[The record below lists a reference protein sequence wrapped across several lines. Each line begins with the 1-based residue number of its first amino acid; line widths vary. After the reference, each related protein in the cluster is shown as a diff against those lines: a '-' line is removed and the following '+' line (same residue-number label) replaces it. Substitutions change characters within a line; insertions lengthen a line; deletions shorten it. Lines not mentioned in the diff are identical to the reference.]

1 MSAAGPP
8 QSDRPLRGKRHAAPL
23 GGDTSTARIDTILFD
38 LGGVLIELAG
48 VDQMLAWSP
57 GVPDSSELWR
67 RWLHS
72 PAVRRF
78 ETGASARDAF
88 AAEVVAEFG
97 LPVDTG
103 EFLDAFTYWPRALY
117 PGATALLDELKPRF
131 RLASVSNTNEI
142 HWRRFGDEWA
152 LPEQFHHNFPSF
164 DVGRLKPDADYF
176 HHVLDALGTRAENVL
191 FVDDNAIN
199 VEAAARLGIT
209 ARRVVGPQGVRAA
222 LAELA
227 LHPGTKP

>member
-1 MSAAGPP
+1 MG
-8 QSDRPLRGKRHAAPL
+8 
-23 GGDTSTARIDTILFD
+23 TARIDTILFD

-48 VDQMLAWSP
+48 VEQMLAWSP
-57 GVPDSSELWR
+57 GVPGTAELWR
-67 RWLHS
+67 RWLNS

-88 AAEVVAEFG
+88 AAELVAEFG
-97 LPVDTG
+97 LPVGTD
-103 EFLDAFTYWPRALY
+103 EFLDAFTWWPRALY
-117 PGATALLDELKPRF
+117 PGATALLDELKPRY

-142 HWRRFGDEWA
+142 HWRRFRDEWS
-152 LPEQFHHNFPSF
+152 LPDHFDHNFPSF

-176 HHVLDALGTRAENVL
+176 HHVLDALGAGAENVL

-199 VEAAARLGIT
+199 VDAAARLGIT
-209 ARRVVGPQGVRAA
+209 ARRVEGPQGVRAA

-227 LHPGTKP
+227 LHPGTRP

>member
-1 MSAAGPP
+1 
-8 QSDRPLRGKRHAAPL
+8 
-23 GGDTSTARIDTILFD
+23 
-38 LGGVLIELAG
+38 VLIELAG

-142 HWRRFGDEWA
+142 HWRRFGDEWS
-152 LPEQFHHNFPSF
+152 LPAHFHHNFSVVRRRAPQAGRRLFPSRSRRTRHARRERAVRRRQR
-164 DVGRLKPDADYF
+164 DQRRRRRTAR
-176 HHVLDALGTRAENVL
+176 HHR
-191 FVDDNAIN
+191 
-199 VEAAARLGIT
+199 AARRGPAGR
-209 ARRVVGPQGVRAA
+209 ARRAGRARVA
-222 LAELA
+222 S
-227 LHPGTKP
+227 GTKP

>member
-1 MSAAGPP
+1 MTP
-8 QSDRPLRGKRHAAPL
+8 
-23 GGDTSTARIDTILFD
+23 ARIDTILFD

-48 VDQMLAWSP
+48 VQQMLAWSP
-57 GVPDSSELWR
+57 GVADTAELWR

-78 ETGASARDAF
+78 ETGGCDRDAF
-88 AAEVVAEFG
+88 AAEIVAEFR
-97 LPVDTG
+97 LPVGAG

-117 PGATALLDELKPRF
+117 PGATALLDELKPRY
-131 RLASVSNTNEI
+131 RLASVSNTNAI
-142 HWRRFGDEWA
+142 HWRRFHDEWS
-152 LPEQFHHNFPSF
+152 LPDHFDHNFPSF

-199 VEAAARLGIT
+199 VDAAARLGIT
-209 ARRVVGPQGVRAA
+209 ARRVEGPRGVRAA
-222 LAELA
+222 LTELA
-227 LHPGTKP
+227 LHPEASP